1 MPRKPAN
8 TEAADA
14 LADAG
19 RALFGESWRSALGDA
34 TNVSPE
40 TIRKMMS
47 GRQSVPPGLL
57 DHILR
62 LMRQRI
68 DELVKAAM
76 RIEKLRGK
84 EN

>member
-1 MPRKPAN
+1 MPPRPTNK
-8 TEAADA
+8 EAANV

-19 RALFGESWRSALGDA
+19 RALYGEHWRQPLGEE
-34 TNVSPE
+34 TGVNPE
-40 TIRKMMS
+40 TLRRFMS
-47 GRQSVPPGLL
+47 GRMTIPNGLL
-57 DHILR
+57 DHLLR
-62 LMRQRI
+62 LVRQRI